1 MITRNAN
8 YVKTYLLKLRIT
20 MDSEEIRVIIFMDS
34 EEIRV
39 RTHLAHAGAVIDRE
53 GSNIFSS
60 HFSKE
65 IWRVGGE

>member
-39 RTHLAHAGAVIDRE
+39 RLTLTAVCLI
-53 GSNIFSS
+53 SPTL
-60 HFSKE
+60 
-65 IWRVGGE
+65 